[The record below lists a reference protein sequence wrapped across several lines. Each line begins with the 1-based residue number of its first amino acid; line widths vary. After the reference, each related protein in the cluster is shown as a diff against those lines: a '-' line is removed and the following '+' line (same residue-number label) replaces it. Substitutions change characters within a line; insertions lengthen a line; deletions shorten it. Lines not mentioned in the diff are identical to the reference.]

1 MQDIYVHRCIV
12 MISYCVNVKSK
23 FSITLRFF
31 IYSLYNL
38 KAINLLSG
46 ALFGGRGSGEIG
58 TKKQLLITGTKQCTL
73 IQLR

>member
-12 MISYCVNVKSK
+12 MMSYCVNVKSK

-38 KAINLLSG
+38 KAINLYQGPFLG
-46 ALFGGRGSGEIG
+46 EGG
-58 TKKQLLITGTKQCTL
+58 
-73 IQLR
+73 